1 MTLPDDHAGYIAGF
15 RKILRF
21 FRRIAWVAIFIA
33 LVLILTLNARSAA
46 Q

>member
-1 MTLPDDHAGYIAGF
+1 MLPDDHAGYIAGF

-21 FRRIAWVAIFIA
+21 FRRLAWVGIFIA
-33 LVLILTLNARSAA
+33 LVLILNLTAGSA